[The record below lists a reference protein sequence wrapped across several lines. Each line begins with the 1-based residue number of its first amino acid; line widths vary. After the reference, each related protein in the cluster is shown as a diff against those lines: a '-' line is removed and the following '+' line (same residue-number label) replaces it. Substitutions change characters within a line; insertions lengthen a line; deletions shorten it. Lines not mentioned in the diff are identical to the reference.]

1 MTPEEPA
8 AGGPAAGPPAEE
20 WVEVYRG
27 PRRRAQVII
36 RVLTD
41 ATIPSRDARR
51 QGQAPA
57 SAREGIVQVP
67 ASKLKEATLMMEVL
81 KKNFPQL
88 FIAGAAKGD

>member
-1 MTPEEPA
+1 MTPDQPA
-8 AGGPAAGPPAEE
+8 GADASAKPPEEE

-41 ATIPSRDARR
+41 ATLLSRDARR
-51 QGQAPA
+51 SGIVAA
-57 SAREGIVQVP
+57 SGREGIVQVP
-67 ASKLKEATLMMEVL
+67 ASRADQAKLMIEML

-88 FIAGAAKGD
+88 FVAGAAKGD